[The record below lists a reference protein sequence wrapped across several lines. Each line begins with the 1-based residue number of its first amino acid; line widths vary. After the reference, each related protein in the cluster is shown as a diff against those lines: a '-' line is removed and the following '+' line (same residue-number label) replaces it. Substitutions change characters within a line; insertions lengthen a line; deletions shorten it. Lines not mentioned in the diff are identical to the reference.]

1 MAWCL
6 YPLFRQTVVALPA
19 VRAHLRAGFDCGR
32 DKGNQTGAGDIVDPR
47 QAYTAEALGR
57 QYLDGNSDDELALGA
72 ASTHALFDAAHIGLI
87 DFDRAVKA
95 IPPRP
100 HHGGAQL
107 LQHGPCGLIAS
118 QSQQPLQPQ
127 CAHPMLLMGHVPRR
141 GKPCRERNAAAIQD
155 RARSHRYFPS
165 TSRAGPTPV
174 GRAPSFCASAFRTAE
189 APCPPQPFQIRDAGR
204 LVGKPNAK
212 LRPRPRIGRI
222 NRRRRR
228 IICHYL

>member
-6 YPLFRQTVVALPA
+6 YPLSRQTVVALPA

-32 DKGNQTGAGDIVDPR
+32 DKGNQAGAGDIVDPP

-57 QYLDGNSDDELALGA
+57 QYFDGNSDDELVLCA

-87 DFDRAVKA
+87 DFDRAMKT

-100 HHGGAQL
+100 HHGSAQL

-127 CAHPMLLMGHVPRR
+127 CAYPMLLIGHVPRCD
-141 GKPCRERNAAAIQD
+141 KPFRERNAAAIKD
-155 RARSHRYFPS
+155 GACGYRYFPS
-165 TSRAGPTPV
+165 TSRARPTPV
-174 GRAPSFCASAFRTAE
+174 GRAPSLCTCAFRAAE
-189 APCPPQPFQIRDAGR
+189 APCPPQPFQIRDASR

-212 LRPRPRIGRI
+212 LRPRSRIGRI

-228 IICHYL
+228 ISCHYL